1 MTPSRSRWSAS
12 VVGPP
17 LHYALVARGFAP
29 DEVVETSLAMLLPWL
44 ESRGRRIPGRS
55 AAQRPVLEPTIEPPS
70 HPRYVLDLVIRDL
83 LRRVVRG

>member
-29 DEVVETSLAMLLPWL
+29 DEVVETSLAMILPWL
-44 ESRGRRIPGRS
+44 ESRGSKDPRPKRGRTPGAR
-55 AAQRPVLEPTIEPPS
+55 T
-70 HPRYVLDLVIRDL
+70 DD
-83 LRRVVRG
+83 